1 MIILVYIIALIIF
14 SFYYRHLYRK
24 LETITEKSLFVLF
37 LVVYFSPVIL
47 YIIDKYNL
55 ATIIFGDLNMDRWFD
70 FSGAYVTA
78 IIAAVINSVILLLI
92 TFKQIELQK
101 NDNIEN
107 TRLQNAPILEYLV
120 STDNKTKSKKY
131 DEFVILNKGESFRI
145 YVDVENIG
153 LGHARH
159 IDFGFV
165 IDNIKINGINKKDD
179 RQTVIKRDTD
189 YVFSLDFNLSY
200 DVSTD
205 NMHEMKIIS
214 YYEDVLYNKY
224 TQEVVLS
231 LKIMEGTKKKHQLS
245 ILSSEVFPPKV
256 ERCNS
261 K

>member
-1 MIILVYIIALIIF
+1 MVHVQATKTINERIIYIL
-14 SFYYRHLYRK
+14 L
-24 LETITEKSLFVLF
+24 
-37 LVVYFSPVIL
+37 LVVYFLPFIL
-47 YIIDKYNL
+47 YFVDKYNL
-55 ATIIFGDLNMDRWFD
+55 GTIFFDGVDMGRWFD

-78 IIAAVINSVILLLI
+78 IIAAVINGVILLLI

-159 IDFGFV
+159 IDFSFV
-165 IDNIKINGINKKDD
+165 IDNIKINGVNKKDN

-245 ILSSEVFPPKV
+245 ILSCEVFPPKV
-256 ERCNS
+256 ESYKS